1 MMDDF
6 DDFDG
11 DNEYIETVGDIPAD
25 PETTVNIET
34 DFDLQTEKLDD
45 QENAQ
50 LRLILG
56 TDTDGIAIIDEDD
69 QELKEFEHA
78 QINYVDPTVE
88 VGFQKSKLVSPN
100 VKVTIIRGDARN
112 TYGLLTKYEEVAAIG
127 FRATMLAKNNPPLI
141 SGFIDPDP
149 QKVAEEEFRQNKCP
163 ILILRPVAPHIFE
176 EYSINELRGLSSEL
190 KIV

>member
-6 DDFDG
+6 NNFDG
-11 DNEYIETVGDIPAD
+11 DIEYIETAGDIPAD
-25 PETTVNIET
+25 PETAVNIET
-34 DFDLQTEKLDD
+34 DFDLQVEKLDD
-45 QENAQ
+45 QEDAQ

-56 TDTDGIAIIDEDD
+56 TDTDGIAMIDEED
-69 QELKEFEHA
+69 QELKEFEHS

-88 VGFQKSKLVSPN
+88 IGFQKSKLLAPH
-100 VKVTIIRGDARN
+100 VKVTIIRGDART

-149 QKVAEEEFRQNKCP
+149 QKVAEEEFRQNK
-163 ILILRPVAPHIFE
+163 
-176 EYSINELRGLSSEL
+176 S
-190 KIV
+190 